1 MKKTLLILTAMLFV
15 GFTAPAFSAETV
27 STMTMT
33 ADEKLQ
39 AEKIIMELHNY
50 NNEKM
55 KEGYG
60 PFVAAI
66 YDKNGNLV
74 AKTANTVV
82 KDKCPLHHAEMN
94 CIKAACEKLGTYD
107 LSNKGLK
114 MYVTAEPCVMCAG
127 GIMWSGIDTVY
138 YSVNSKDVQKL
149 TGFDEGYKPLL
160 WKAQFKKR
168 GINLYGGIEE
178 SAGRASLDKY
188 VLDGHKVYKPERQD
202 NND

>member
-1 MKKTLLILTAMLFV
+1 MLIFKLQIVHGHNIPVLNAHLLQPVKQPALAQHLVKIH
-15 GFTAPAFSAETV
+15 PAFIVGEIDVA
-27 STMTMT
+27 
-33 ADEKLQ
+33 
-39 AEKIIMELHNY
+39 HNRH
-50 NNEKM
+50 
-55 KEGYG
+55 
-60 PFVAAI
+60 
-66 YDKNGNLV
+66 NLR
-74 AKTANTVV
+74 
-82 KDKCPLHHAEMN
+82 
-94 CIKAACEKLGTYD
+94 
-107 LSNKGLK
+107 NKGLK

-202 NND
+202 NNDQLLLG

>member
-1 MKKTLLILTAMLFV
+1 
-15 GFTAPAFSAETV
+15 
-27 STMTMT
+27 
-33 ADEKLQ
+33 
-39 AEKIIMELHNY
+39 
-50 NNEKM
+50 
-55 KEGYG
+55 
-60 PFVAAI
+60 
-66 YDKNGNLV
+66 
-74 AKTANTVV
+74 
-82 KDKCPLHHAEMN
+82 MN

-178 SAGRASLDKY
+178 SAGKASLDKY
-188 VLDGHKVYKPERQD
+188 VLDGHTVYKPERQD